1 MTKIARRMNDK
12 LERKKTK
19 NIDLILN
26 TFEKVP
32 AALEKIPQFPDIA
45 GCSFCDTLGVSWKLC
60 Q

>member
-1 MTKIARRMNDK
+1 MNDK

>member
-1 MTKIARRMNDK
+1 MISWKEKRQKLLYQILMN
-12 LERKKTK
+12 
-19 NIDLILN
+19 N
-26 TFEKVP
+26 FEELP